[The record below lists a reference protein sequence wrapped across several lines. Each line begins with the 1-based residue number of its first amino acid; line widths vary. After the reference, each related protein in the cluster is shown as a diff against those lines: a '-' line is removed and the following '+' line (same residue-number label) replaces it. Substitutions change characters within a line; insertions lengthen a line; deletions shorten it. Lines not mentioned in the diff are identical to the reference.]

1 MVIPIP
7 DKKITSAVW
16 GPCEE
21 YIITGHEDGEICHY
35 DFKVCFLKIVHCIG
49 GVMVSVLVLSA
60 VDREFEPRL
69 GLTKDY
75 KIAICCFSAKH
86 AALRRKSKD

>member
-35 DFKVCFLKIVHCIG
+35 DFKVCFLKMFTAS
-49 GVMVSVLVLSA
+49 VM
-60 VDREFEPRL
+60 
-69 GLTKDY
+69 
-75 KIAICCFSAKH
+75 
-86 AALRRKSKD
+86 